1 MTAPAAPVAGWTDL
15 TRPVHTGMP
24 VYPGDPGVR
33 ISAALRL
40 DQDGVEVA
48 HLDLGSHTGT
58 HVDAPAHTVAHGRT
72 VDRLRLDELA
82 GRTLVLGFP
91 ELTAGAVVTAGMV
104 ENLLG
109 ARTSSAAAAPDGTV
123 PPRVLIATGWD
134 AHFEDAAL
142 RVHHPVLSAGA
153 AELLWAAGARLL
165 GVDTLSPDPTSAPG
179 PTFAPDQPGA
189 QSPPGFPVHR
199 VFLGGDGMI
208 VENLTALAGLWRLD
222 TGGALDAAPGRA
234 WTATVWCGI
243 FPVPVLGGDGAPA
256 RAMAAAWP
264 AHPVSGP
271 TGGTP

>member
-1 MTAPAAPVAGWTDL
+1 MTAPTAPVTGWSDL

-33 ISAALRL
+33 ITPALRL

-72 VDRLRLDELA
+72 VDRLRMDELA

-91 ELTAGAVVTAGMV
+91 DLTAGAVVTAGMV
-104 ENLLG
+104 EDLLG
-109 ARTSSAAAAPDGTV
+109 ARTPATAVGPDGVV

-134 AHFEDAAL
+134 AHFDDAAL
-142 RVHHPVLSAGA
+142 RVRHPVLSAGA
-153 AELLWAAGARLL
+153 AELLWAAGARVL
-165 GVDTLSPDPTSAPG
+165 GVDTLSPDPTSAP
-179 PTFAPDQPGA
+179 DQPGG
-189 QSPPGFPVHR
+189 QDPHGFPVHR
-199 VFLGGDGMI
+199 VFLGGDGII
-208 VENLTALAGLWRLD
+208 VENLAGLAGLWRLD
-222 TGGALDAAPGRA
+222 PGGAGGAVPERA
-234 WTATVWCGI
+234 WTATVWCGV

-256 RAMAAAWP
+256 RAVAAAWP
-264 AHPVSGP
+264 AHPASEP